1 MKRILVVDDEVQI
14 TRVLATALRAA
25 GYQVTTAANG
35 LQGWSAIE
43 ERMPDMVITDLAM
56 PGMNGLEL
64 TEAVRRVAKTPI
76 LVLSVRSSETMKVK
90 ALDAGADDYL
100 TKPFGMSE
108 LLARVRALFRR
119 IEAADT
125 DDEHLVVGAF
135 VLDAPTHTITLRGEP
150 LSLTPKE
157 YDLLA
162 LLLHNA
168 DRVMRHRQLLRTL
181 WGPEFEDQ
189 PQHLRVLVGQLR
201 KKLDRSDGRS
211 YIASEPWVGYR
222 LHAYGFTEDAHD
234 AN

>member
-25 GYQVTTAANG
+25 GYQVSTAANG
-35 LQGWSAIE
+35 LQAWTAIE

-56 PGMNGLEL
+56 PEMNGLEL
-64 TEAVRRVAKTPI
+64 TEAVRRVARTPI
-76 LVLSVRSSETMKVK
+76 LVLSVRDAEATKVK

-100 TKPFGMSE
+100 TKPFGVSE
-108 LLARVRALFRR
+108 LLARVRAHLRR
-119 IEAADT
+119 NEA
-125 DDEHLVVGAF
+125 DEAEQEHFTAGVF

-150 LSLTPKE
+150 LNLTPKE

-168 DRVMRHRQLLRTL
+168 DRVMRHRQLLRAL
-181 WGPEFEDQ
+181 WGPQGEDQ

-201 KKLDRSDGRS
+201 KKLDRGDGLA
-211 YIASEPWVGYR
+211 YVASEPWVGYR
-222 LHAYGFTEDAHD
+222 LHAQGFAADGNE
-234 AN
+234 